1 MYKVNVNGKEWTIEQ
16 IEECFYNLIS
26 RLQSEQ
32 YMKADEDIRV
42 LKTFFT
48 IIKELNI
55 LTNNKLLELFNN
67 SDFILLA
74 RCISEKKPFYY
85 EPRKEEK

>member
-1 MYKVNVNGKEWTIEQ
+1 MYKVNINGKEWAIKQ
-16 IEECFYNLIS
+16 IEECFYNLIT

-42 LKTFFT
+42 IKLFFT
-48 IIKELNI
+48 IINDVDDR
-55 LTNNKLLELFNN
+55 TNNKLLELFNN
-67 SDFILLA
+67 SDFIWLA
-74 RCISEKKPFYY
+74 KCISEKRAFYY